1 MNTLVKRGVIAAASF
16 AVLSGC
22 AGMGGNAAAN
32 REAGTSASSA
42 PTAPAVSF
50 AQADLN
56 GDARITPQEF
66 RAWLRQSA
74 GASSAQAAAGGTS
87 DESAFYAA
95 DTNLN
100 GVLTLDEWQAMMV
113 SPANAGLGT
122 APAPTPAPSRSA
134 RP

>member
-1 MNTLVKRGVIAAASF
+1 VNTLAKRGLVAAVSSI
-16 AVLSGC
+16 VLGGC
-22 AGMGGNAAAN
+22 AGMGANNAN
-32 REAGTSASSA
+32 RDAGTSASSA
-42 PTAPAVSF
+42 ATAPAVSF

-66 RAWLRQSA
+66 RVWLRQSA

-87 DESAFYAA
+87 DDSAFYAA
-95 DTNLN
+95 DSNLN

-113 SPANAGLGT
+113 SPANVGLGA
-122 APAPTPAPSRSA
+122 APAPAPSRSP